1 VVLELGGKNALIIY
15 PDADLKKAAA
25 GAVRGMNFLWCGQ
38 SCGSTSRLFIHE
50 SIYNEVLAA
59 VVQGIRSAHTPGIP
73 TELETTMGCL
83 VSRAGYEKVLNYI
96 ESGKRDGARLVLGG
110 KHPDNPKLA
119 KGLVIEPT
127 VFADVQPQMRI
138 AREEIFGPVLSVLRW
153 SNENDLFD
161 AVNDVEYGLTCSI
174 WTRSLT
180 TAIKAAHSV
189 QAGYVWI
196 NNSSMHFVGAP
207 FGGYKQS
214 GIGREECLEELLE
227 FTQVKNVNV
236 TLD

>member
-1 VVLELGGKNALIIY
+1 
-15 PDADLKKAAA
+15 
-25 GAVRGMNFLWCGQ
+25 MQ
-38 SCGSTSRLFIHE
+38 
-50 SIYNEVLAA
+50 
-59 VVQGIRSAHTPGIP
+59 
-73 TELETTMGCL
+73 TTMGCL
-83 VSRAGYEKVLNYI
+83 VSRAGYEKVLKYI
-96 ESGKRDGARLVLGG
+96 EYGKQEGARLVLGG
-110 KHPDNPKLA
+110 KHPDNPELA
-119 KGLVIEPT
+119 KGFFIEPT

-138 AREEIFGPVLSVLRW
+138 AREEIFGLVLSVLRW
-153 SNENDLFD
+153 SNEAELFD
-161 AVNDVEYGLTCSI
+161 VVNNVEYGLTCSI
-174 WTRSLT
+174 WTRSLN
-180 TAIKAAHSV
+180 TAMKAAQSV